1 MKSFIFFILGAAVG
15 TVGGV
20 FATKFIMQA
29 KAEQKIAEATVEAR
43 DYYKEKYEK
52 DVEKKSDEVA
62 HQKIASVY
70 QSHQNEDRI
79 FGNAF
84 AISQAT
90 PIRDT
95 MVNYRENPVDENGNK
110 NYIYMID
117 ADEAGLDDYTQ
128 YALDYYQDGSLVDE
142 DGNLVDEPFN
152 IAGNYLDELSLEN
165 PEIYVRND
173 VTKTEYDI
181 CYIAASYEQPGGVY
195 D

>member
-15 TVGGV
+15 AVGGV

-29 KAEQKIAEATVEAR
+29 KTEQKIAEATIEAR

-70 QSHQNEDRI
+70 QSYQNEDRI

-90 PIRDT
+90 PVRDA
-95 MVNYRENPVDENGNK
+95 MVNYRENPIDENGNK

-142 DGNLVDEPFN
+142 DGNLVEEPFN

>member
-15 TVGGV
+15 AVGGV

-29 KAEQKIAEATVEAR
+29 KTEQKIAEATIEAR

-62 HQKIASVY
+62 CQKIASVY
-70 QSHQNEDRI
+70 QSYQNEDRI

-84 AISQAT
+84 AVSSA
-90 PIRDT
+90 PKVD
-95 MVNYRENPVDENGNK
+95 YRENPIDENGNK

-142 DGNLVDEPFN
+142 DGNLVEEPFN